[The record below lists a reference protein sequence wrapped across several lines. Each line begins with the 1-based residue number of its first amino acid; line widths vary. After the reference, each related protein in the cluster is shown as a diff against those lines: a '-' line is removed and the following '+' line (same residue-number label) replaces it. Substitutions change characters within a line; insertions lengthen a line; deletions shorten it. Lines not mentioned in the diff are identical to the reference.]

1 MEHQINKTRTL
12 AHTKHTHTHA
22 QGTVAIGTW
31 GMEHGAWSMGHV
43 RIVRVPRPTATKN
56 SLHQWLQLRN
66 IVNLCKFSQRRSLCE
81 TPMRQESRAAT
92 RRCPELEASAE
103 QCNHQRRRHSRDR
116 SANNINGG
124 AAAAAATAKGG
135 VHRCSGAICERWKQN
150 RWSHH
155 PVGPSGCRCI
165 I

>member
-1 MEHQINKTRTL
+1 
-12 AHTKHTHTHA
+12 
-22 QGTVAIGTW
+22 
-31 GMEHGAWSMGHV
+31 MGHV

-92 RRCPELEASAE
+92 RRCPNWKPPQ
-103 QCNHQRRRHSRDR
+103 QCNHQRRRHSRDHGQSRDR

-124 AAAAAATAKGG
+124 AAAAVATAKAGVPARAPSAKGG
-135 VHRCSGAICERWKQN
+135 S
-150 RWSHH
+150 
-155 PVGPSGCRCI
+155 
-165 I
+165 